1 MMTMVVVVI
10 MLKTPIKS
18 QKRRGLI
25 YCRDTGLLLLLLFI
39 IIIIIILLHL

>member
-1 MMTMVVVVI
+1 MTMVVLVVVI

-25 YCRDTGLLLLLLFI
+25 YCRDTGLLLLLF
-39 IIIIIILLHL
+39 IIIILLHL